1 MLGYLLAGIAIG
13 PWGLGFISDVDEILH
28 FSELGVVFLM
38 FIIGLGLNPSKLWQL
53 RRSIFGVGAAQVLLS
68 AALLAGLLMLT
79 DFAWQAAVVGGIGFA
94 MSSTAMALQL
104 MREKG
109 MNRSESGQLGFSV
122 LLFQDLAVIP
132 ALALVPLLAGS
143 ADEHFDWMKIGMK
156 VLEFVGMLIGG
167 RYLLRPVF
175 RFIAASGVREVFT
188 AATLLLVLGSAL
200 FMDALGLSMAL
211 GTFIAGVLL
220 AESEYRHELET
231 AIDPFKG
238 LLLGLFFISVG
249 MSLNLGVLYT
259 HLLWVVISVVVLV
272 AVKIL
277 VLYLLARLYG
287 VRSSERMQFA
297 GVLSQG
303 GEFAFVLFST
313 ASSQRLF
320 QGDQMAPLL
329 MKLVDKWLSRQFN
342 GPEEE
347 DEKPWVNDDKPQ
359 VIVVGFGRFGQVIGR
374 LLMANKMRITVLERD
389 ISAVNLMRKYGYKVY
404 YGDATQVDLLRSAGA
419 EAAESIVITCNEPED
434 TMKLVEICQQ
444 HFPHL
449 HILARARGRVEA
461 HELLQAGVTQFSR
474 ETFSS
479 ALELG
484 RKTLVT
490 LGMHPHQAQRAQL
503 HFRRLD
509 MRMLR
514 ELIPMHADTVQ
525 ISRARETRRELEE
538 IFQREM
544 QQERRQLDGW
554 DEFE

>member
-1 MLGYLLAGIAIG
+1 M
-13 PWGLGFISDVDEILH
+13 
-28 FSELGVVFLM
+28 
-38 FIIGLGLNPSKLWQL
+38 
-53 RRSIFGVGAAQVLLS
+53 
-68 AALLAGLLMLT
+68 
-79 DFAWQAAVVGGIGFA
+79 VGGIGLA

-156 VLEFVGMLIGG
+156 VLAFVGMLIGG

-303 GEFAFVLFST
+303 GEFAFVLFSS

-320 QGDQMAPLL
+320 G
-329 MKLVDKWLSRQFN
+329 
-342 GPEEE
+342 
-347 DEKPWVNDDKPQ
+347 
-359 VIVVGFGRFGQVIGR
+359 
-374 LLMANKMRITVLERD
+374 
-389 ISAVNLMRKYGYKVY
+389 
-404 YGDATQVDLLRSAGA
+404 ATRWR
-419 EAAESIVITCNEPED
+419 C
-434 TMKLVEICQQ
+434 C
-444 HFPHL
+444 
-449 HILARARGRVEA
+449 
-461 HELLQAGVTQFSR
+461 
-474 ETFSS
+474 
-479 ALELG
+479 
-484 RKTLVT
+484 
-490 LGMHPHQAQRAQL
+490 
-503 HFRRLD
+503 
-509 MRMLR
+509 
-514 ELIPMHADTVQ
+514 
-525 ISRARETRRELEE
+525 
-538 IFQREM
+538 
-544 QQERRQLDGW
+544 W
-554 DEFE
+554 

>member
-1 MLGYLLAGIAIG
+1 MLGYLLVGIAIG

-38 FIIGLGLNPSKLWQL
+38 FIIGLELNPSKLWQL

-525 ISRARETRRELEE
+525 ISRAREARRELEE